1 MLEGIKQIEKGFMVA
16 IALAVATFVVS
27 CGSEDEA
34 EVDFSKTPM
43 QVLDN
48 MVFEESDKGVA
59 TFRMRAPRMEKYKDE
74 KQEYELFPKGFYIYG
89 YTAEGELETTIFSNK
104 AKHIKASEGL
114 DESWTA
120 MGNVVVINHLKGQK
134 IETDTLYW
142 DRNRHTIWNNCFTK
156 LYDPDGYMEGYSL
169 NSDERAANAIIQR
182 PFNSY
187 VVIEKDS
194 LKEYRDTANFIGP
207 RLKCKSP
214 HSLIVPGKEE
224 VL

>member
-27 CGSEDEA
+27 CGSEEEA

-89 YTAEGELETTIFSNK
+89 YTAEGELETTICSDK
-104 AKHIKASEGL
+104 AKHIKASEG
-114 DESWTA
+114 
-120 MGNVVVINHLKGQK
+120 
-134 IETDTLYW
+134 
-142 DRNRHTIWNNCFTK
+142 
-156 LYDPDGYMEGYSL
+156 
-169 NSDERAANAIIQR
+169 
-182 PFNSY
+182 
-187 VVIEKDS
+187 
-194 LKEYRDTANFIGP
+194 
-207 RLKCKSP
+207 
-214 HSLIVPGKEE
+214 
-224 VL
+224 